1 MAKTFTE
8 TKSLPFEQV
17 KIKNLTENRDGVIEQ
32 FNGNLSSENIYS
44 INIDRLE
51 DPKNI
56 TSTAGNVTKRI
67 VSQPTQTYALVSRD
81 YRNSNTDSSDIW
93 EPIDSL
99 NPETDVFQK
108 GFNTLQ
114 GLFGSARYQD
124 FPLTFDCEE
133 GMLTGMVTVDWEHGT
148 QQYNATASTE
158 PALSLAQS
166 RGMGWWTEWG
176 VFVNGILIARSGF
189 IYPRRHTTRIP
200 FSVPV
205 GSQSVTID
213 CRVVINSWEETGFP
227 GNGKSQSD
235 FNFYSGTIM
244 ARNIK
249 R

>member
-81 YRNSNTDSSDIW
+81 YRNTNTDSSDIW

-133 GMLTGMVTVDWEHGT
+133 GMPFTNTPHSVHHPIPRDCAKL
-148 QQYNATASTE
+148 NAGSVLAV
-158 PALSLAQS
+158 AL
-166 RGMGWWTEWG
+166 
-176 VFVNGILIARSGF
+176 
-189 IYPRRHTTRIP
+189 YCC
-200 FSVPV
+200 VPC
-205 GSQSVTID
+205 SQSTVTIP
-213 CRVVINSWEETGFP
+213 VSIPSSQSKVK
-227 GNGKSQSD
+227 GKS
-235 FNFYSGTIM
+235 
-244 ARNIK
+244 
-249 R
+249 